1 MKLMMEKRNDV
12 LAEIEQILATAET
25 EGRVLSEEEIAKLK
39 ELKAEAEKVDADM
52 KAVEEA
58 RALTIVEEKEENLT
72 EEEMEKR
79 EMDKTMEIR
88 EQEINEFAGAIRNV
102 DTRAL
107 TSGTHGAVIPTAVAD
122 QIIVKMRAKS
132 SVLDK
137 ATIYNEIGQLKLVK
151 GNEFVA
157 DYIDENTD
165 LSETDT
171 PLTAIVLDNYTIG
184 ALIVV
189 PKSLINMTNIDLV
202 DYVTTRVAN
211 ALANKVEKELLVGTA
226 SKIDG
231 CSKTTNTAELTAE
244 CTLAELIKVQAKTV
258 GTKAEECMWVVSR
271 EMFEDLASKVDQIG
285 RPYMVQGFDT
295 TGAVVNKL
303 LGSKVEVS
311 DALEGKALYYGDFS
325 GLAVKIS
332 QKAEVQ
338 VLKEK
343 FATKNALGVVGFIGV
358 DAKVQSDE
366 KIVKATVAPS
376 LLKSK
381 K

>member
-25 EGRVLSEEEIAKLK
+25 EGRVLTEEEIAKLK

-58 RALTIVEEKEENLT
+58 RALTIVEEKEEKLT

-88 EQEINEFAGAIRNV
+88 QQEINEFAEVLRTGEV
-102 DTRAL
+102 RAL
-107 TSGTHGAVIPTAVAD
+107 TASANGAVIPTAVAD

-132 SVLDK
+132 SILDK

-151 GNEFVA
+151 GEEFVA

-165 LSETDT
+165 LSETDK
-171 PLTAIVLDNYTIG
+171 PLSAIVLDNYTIG
-184 ALIVV
+184 ALVV
-189 PKSLINMTNIDLV
+189 ISKSLINMTNIDIV
-202 DYVTTRVAN
+202 DYVTSQIAN
-211 ALANKVEKELLVGTA
+211 ALANKVEKELLVGTP

-231 CSKTTNTAELTAE
+231 CSNTTNTANIQEE
-244 CTLAELIKVQAKTV
+244 FSLADLIKVQAKAI
-258 GTKAEECMWVVSR
+258 GTRAEDCIWVASR
-271 EMFEDLASKVDQIG
+271 EVFESLASKVDAIG
-285 RPYMVQGFDT
+285 RPYMIQGLDT

-303 LGSKVEVS
+303 LGAKVEVS

-366 KIVKATVAPS
+366 KIVKVTVAGMR
-376 LLKSK
+376 K

>member
-1 MKLMMEKRNDV
+1 MKMMIEKRNDV
-12 LAEIEQILATAET
+12 LAEIEQILATAEH
-25 EGRVLSEEEIAKLK
+25 EVRVLTEEEVARLK
-39 ELKAEAEKVDADM
+39 ELKAETEKVDADI

-58 RALTIVEEKEENLT
+58 RALTMVEEKEEKLT

-88 EQEINEFAGAIRNV
+88 EQEINQFAEVLKTGEV
-102 DTRAL
+102 RAL
-107 TSGTHGAVIPTAVAD
+107 TASANGAVIPTAVAD

-137 ATIYNEIGQLKLVK
+137 ATIYNEIGQLKIVK

-165 LSETDT
+165 LSETDA
-171 PLTAIVLDNYTIG
+171 PLSAIVLDNFTIG
-184 ALIVV
+184 ALVV
-189 PKSLINMTNIDLV
+189 VSKSLINMTNIDIV
-202 DYVTTRVAN
+202 DYVTTQIAN

-231 CSKTTNTAELTAE
+231 CSKTTNTAELTAD
-244 CTLAELIKVQAKTV
+244 CALAELIKVQAKAI

-271 EMFEDLASKVDQIG
+271 EMFEDLASKVDGIG

-295 TGAVVNKL
+295 AGAVVNKL
-303 LGSKVEVS
+303 LGAKVEVT

-338 VLKEK
+338 VLREK

-376 LLKSK
+376 LLKAK

>member
-12 LAEIEQILATAET
+12 LDEIEQILAKAEQ
-25 EGRVLSEEEIAKLK
+25 EGRVLTEEEIARLK
-39 ELKAEAEKVDADM
+39 ELKAEAEKVDADI
-52 KAVEEA
+52 KTVEDARKLTKVEEPQ
-58 RALTIVEEKEENLT
+58 IEES
-72 EEEMEKR
+72 EKR
-79 EMDKTMEIR
+79 EMVEKR
-88 EQEINEFAGAIRNV
+88 EHEMNEFAEVLRTGEV
-102 DTRAL
+102 RAL
-107 TSGTHGAVIPTAVAD
+107 TASANGAVIPTAVAD
-122 QIIVKMRAKS
+122 QIITKMRAKS

-171 PLTAIVLDNYTIG
+171 PLSAIVLDNFTIG

-189 PKSLINMTNIDLV
+189 SKSLINMTNIDLV
-202 DYVTTRVAN
+202 DYVTTQVAN

-231 CSKTTNTAELTAE
+231 CSKTTNIVELTAD
-244 CTLAELIKVQAKTV
+244 CTLSELIKVQAKAI
-258 GTKAEECMWVVSR
+258 GTKAEDCMWVVSR
-271 EMFEDLASKVDQIG
+271 EMFEDLASKVDAIG
-285 RPYMVQGFDT
+285 RPYMIQGFDT

-303 LGSKVEVS
+303 LGAKVEVS

-366 KIVKATVAPS
+366 KIVKATVSMLRA
-376 LLKSK
+376 K